1 MVSVIRVCG
10 NSSLRAFV
18 GRAQEGPGEAERELL
33 SCVSETTAEVFNNG
47 GISRVFGKPQ
57 MLEIVMWED
66 KNVKEGEHPLQI
78 GTLRDAL
85 REGAWY
91 REGYKG
97 EHLDEQDYPPA
108 LDVPNLS
115 LNTGIKRRSQ
125 GWFYFASVLGCVLQ
139 VGMYEPSTINF
150 PLYKFT

>member
-18 GRAQEGPGEAERELL
+18 GRGQEGPGEAERELL

-47 GISRVFGKPQ
+47 GVSRVFGKPEI
-57 MLEIVMWED
+57 LEVIAWED
-66 KNVKEGEHPLQI
+66 QKAKEGECSLQI
-78 GTLRDAL
+78 GTLHDAL

-91 REGYKG
+91 QKGYKG

-108 LDVPNLS
+108 LNIPNLS
-115 LNTGIKRRSQ
+115 LNTGIKRRCQ
-125 GWFYFASVLGCVLQ
+125 GWFYFAAIIGCVLQ
-139 VGMYEPSTINF
+139 IGIY
-150 PLYKFT
+150 

>member
-57 MLEIVMWED
+57 VLELVVWED
-66 KNVKEGEHPLQI
+66 QSTKKGERSLQI

-91 REGYKG
+91 REGYERG
-97 EHLDEQDYPPA
+97 HLDEQDYPPT

-115 LNTGIKRRSQ
+115 LNTGIKRRRP
-125 GWFYFASVLGCVLQ
+125 GWFYLAAGLGCVLQ
-139 VGMYEPSTINF
+139 IGMY
-150 PLYKFT
+150 

>member
-10 NSSLRAFV
+10 SSSLRAFV
-18 GRAQEGPGEAERELL
+18 GRGQEGPGEAERELL

-47 GISRVFGKPQ
+47 GVSRVFGKPEI
-57 MLEIVMWED
+57 LEVVAWED
-66 KNVKEGEHPLQI
+66 QKAKEGERSLQI
-78 GTLRDAL
+78 GTLHDAL

-115 LNTGIKRRSQ
+115 LNTGIKRRRQ
-125 GWFYFASVLGCVLQ
+125 GWFYFAAVLGCVLQ
-139 VGMYEPSTINF
+139 IGMY
-150 PLYKFT
+150 

>member
-18 GRAQEGPGEAERELL
+18 GRGQEGPGEAERELL
-33 SCVSETTAEVFNNG
+33 SCVSETAAEVFNNG
-47 GISRVFGKPQ
+47 GVSRVFGKPQ
-57 MLEIVMWED
+57 ILEIVVWENQ
-66 KNVKEGEHPLQI
+66 NVKEGDRSLQI

-85 REGAWY
+85 SEGAWY

-97 EHLDEQDYPPA
+97 EHLDEQNYPPA

-115 LNTGIKRRSQ
+115 LNTGIKRRRP
-125 GWFYFASVLGCVLQ
+125 GWFYCAAALGCVLQ
-139 VGMYEPSTINF
+139 IGM
-150 PLYKFT
+150 

>member
-18 GRAQEGPGEAERELL
+18 GRGQEGPGEAERELL

-57 MLEIVMWED
+57 ILEIVAWED
-66 KNVKEGEHPLQI
+66 QSTKKAEHSFQI

-91 REGYKG
+91 QEGYEK
-97 EHLDEQDYPPA
+97 EHFDEQDYPPA

-115 LNTGIKRRSQ
+115 LNTGIKRRRP
-125 GWFYFASVLGCVLQ
+125 GWFYSAASLGCVLQ
-139 VGMYEPSTINF
+139 TGMH
-150 PLYKFT
+150 